1 MANKG
6 SVGNVLRMRS
16 AVHLERGEL
25 TEAARTAHEALDIAL
40 ELRDRVMEGY
50 WLLYLGDAQQARGQC
65 AEALISYQRS
75 ATIHR
80 RLGDRSREA
89 LAWYGAGRTY
99 QRLER
104 TGEAADFF
112 RRATAVHQE
121 LSDSWHQALALDALA
136 TSLSAEDAVA
146 ARRHWGDALRLLAGY
161 DDARA
166 VKLRER
172 IEGRL
177 APGP

>member
-1 MANKG
+1 
-6 SVGNVLRMRS
+6 V
-16 AVHLERGEL
+16 
-25 TEAARTAHEALDIAL
+25 AHEALDIAL

-50 WLLYLGDAQQARGQC
+50 WLLYVGDAQQALGRC
-65 AEALISYQRS
+65 SEALTSYQRS

-89 LAWYGAGRTY
+89 LAWCGAGRTY

-112 RRATAVHQE
+112 RRAAAVHQD
-121 LSDSWHQALALDALA
+121 LGDSWHRALALDGLA
-136 TSLSAEDAVA
+136 MSLFAEDAAA
-146 ARRHWGDALRLLAGY
+146 ARRHWGEALRLLADYG
-161 DDARA
+161 DARA

-177 APGP
+177 ARDR